1 MGLPKVGIQTTG
13 LLAVITVVSLGLQT
27 IGRGQRTEPKIPV
40 PPKKIGQWTAKPGQP
55 PPLDAERDSPP
66 AVYRTYVSGNLPP
79 VQVSIARV
87 TTLGTYRGPF
97 QYLFDTDGRVSGNQ
111 KVLIPRKKGQAP
123 LHMLAMAAGH
133 GSMAMLIHW
142 VQPLGE
148 DPIPEPMDAP
158 NRVMGT
164 AWLHQPAY
172 VCDVWVPHRADN
184 PKFQMDEVLMDIAD
198 AIDAQIKERR
208 FE

>member
-1 MGLPKVGIQTTG
+1 MALSKIGVQTTG
-13 LLAVITVVSLGLQT
+13 LLATITVISLGLQAVA
-27 IGRGQRTEPKIPV
+27 RGQLANPKIPT
-40 PPKKIGQWTAKPGQP
+40 PPGKVGVWTAKPGQP

-66 AVYRTYVSGNLPP
+66 AVYRTYVSGKLPP
-79 VQVSIARV
+79 VQVSVARV

-111 KVLIPRKKGQAP
+111 KVLIPRKDQKAP

-133 GSMAMLIHW
+133 GSLAMLIHW

-148 DPIPEPMDAP
+148 DPIPEPMDVP
-158 NRVMGT
+158 HRVMGT

-172 VCDVWVPHRADN
+172 VCDVWVPYRADN
-184 PKFQMDEVLMDIAD
+184 LKFQMDVVLMEIAD

-208 FE
+208 FK